1 MSHHATARR
10 DAFVVV
16 LVVADIQMQ
25 GDVYRAHLLSGI
37 RIGTSKLGMPRG
49 DAHMS
54 SPPPAPD
61 FKVRNADAQR
71 PPQRLAR
78 SVPRS
83 VRWAG
88 SSEAASANLRCGT
101 YLLYLYLSMDNLVAL
116 LHLYIAVTQHLIKE
130 DTRL

>member
-49 DAHMS
+49 DAHVLAAPRTGLQS
-54 SPPPAPD
+54 AELRRATTPPA
-61 FKVRNADAQR
+61 AS
-71 PPQRLAR
+71 R

-101 YLLYLYLSMDNLVAL
+101 YLLYLYHLSMDCSL
-116 LHLYIAVTQHLIKE
+116 L
-130 DTRL
+130 

>member
-49 DAHMS
+49 DAHVLAAPRTGLQS
-54 SPPPAPD
+54 AELRRATTPA
-61 FKVRNADAQR
+61 AS
-71 PPQRLAR
+71 R

-116 LHLYIAVTQHLIKE
+116 LHLYIAVTQHLIEE